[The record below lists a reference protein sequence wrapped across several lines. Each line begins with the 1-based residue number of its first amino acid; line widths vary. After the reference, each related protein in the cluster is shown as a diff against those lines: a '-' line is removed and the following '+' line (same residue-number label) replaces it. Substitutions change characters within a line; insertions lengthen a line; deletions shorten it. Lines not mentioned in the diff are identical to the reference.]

1 MIGLPKITCLYC
13 YLHLWHVKSNFSR
26 KVLEK
31 LALGHMFSKKDRR
44 RERGKLSCLRVQNSI
59 SAMAIKE
66 VGNFYSG
73 IATNN
78 TNSEVKVPRPFVDG
92 FLI

>member
-1 MIGLPKITCLYC
+1 
-13 YLHLWHVKSNFSR
+13 
-26 KVLEK
+26 
-31 LALGHMFSKKDRR
+31 
-44 RERGKLSCLRVQNSI
+44 
-59 SAMAIKE
+59 MAIKE

-78 TNSEVKVPRPFVDG
+78 TNSEVKVPRPFVNG